1 MEDKEHVY
9 IKSSLEPRVSSLET
23 EMRSISRSVDQLTE
37 ATRLANENTNRQI
50 TKLADLISMGRATS
64 WPLVLTACGLVLAI
78 VSTIGTLALNP
89 IKEAVKDNQG
99 MRDSINANT
108 ALSNYSLSLADK
120 DFSILEERSRLI
132 IQRLDKIEANE
143 HATMMNRFTK
153 EDYQTLVAP
162 RLDDLNDKISDHQS
176 DGHPLSVLKY
186 LDAKVEGLR
195 KEYTKNNEQ

>member
-64 WPLVLTACGLVLAI
+64 WPLVLTASGLVLAI
-78 VSTIGTLALNP
+78 VSTVGTLALSP
-89 IKEAVKDNQG
+89 IKETVKDNQG
-99 MRDSINANT
+99 MRDSITANT
-108 ALSNYSLSLADK
+108 ALANYSLSLTDK
-120 DFSILEERSRLI
+120 HFSILEERSQSI
-132 IQRLDKIEANE
+132 IQRLEKIEANE
-143 HATMMNRFTK
+143 HDTMISRFTK

-162 RLDDLNDKISDHQS
+162 HLGILSDKISNHQQ
-176 DGHPLSVLKY
+176 DGHLESVIKY